1 MNTLA
6 TTLHRVRTLHQSMT
20 SACHMRHHQK
30 PILLGMK
37 SLPRKGA
44 GARLLR
50 THVKRLFR
58 IPTDLFRVA
67 IRHLVAWLLTV
78 SVRAIVR
85 KVAKAEVAAVLA
97 KHRMLLN
104 VRALP
109 GVTDLHCLLVYP

>member
-1 MNTLA
+1 
-6 TTLHRVRTLHQSMT
+6 MT
-20 SACHMRHHQK
+20 S
-30 PILLGMK
+30 
-37 SLPRKGA
+37 LPQKGA

-50 THVKRLFR
+50 THVMRLFR

-67 IRHLVAWLLTV
+67 TRHLVAWLLTV

-109 GVTDLHCLLVYP
+109 GVVTDLHCLLVYP